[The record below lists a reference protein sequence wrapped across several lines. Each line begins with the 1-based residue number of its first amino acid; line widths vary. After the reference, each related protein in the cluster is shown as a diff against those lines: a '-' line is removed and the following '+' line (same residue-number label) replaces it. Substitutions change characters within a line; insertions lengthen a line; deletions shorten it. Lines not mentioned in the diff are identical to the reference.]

1 MLSEEKK
8 SWLAAVLKVPVEKMS
23 PVDMIPRA
31 KGEKYKDEEKKGGWR
46 GGKIKSAQEA
56 THMVTH
62 HFDDQEREDNTVSFE
77 EGKVTLPMGDTPK
90 GSQLYAI
97 DPKTGE
103 MVLGGGKAAI
113 IRQIDKDGNA
123 TDNVRET
130 EIGAGINEVVK
141 DKKGKRLEL
150 YHHSSMLKG
159 EDVGGAGV
167 VAFDNSGKIK
177 SVDNDSGHYTP
188 RFVQLLQ
195 TVELLM
201 KQGALLDQTLVDHEG
216 STVSRMSPVHGLY
229 HKVQPMLANLPKDR
243 DRVAELLHKLD
254 DPEITQ
260 KTVLKLAAA
269 GDKIV
274 KRIETV
280 KQAMA
285 VLGKMGI
292 GPSMKIDNKA
302 TVGFISAEEGVD
314 GLNFRQKATRK
325 DMKVD
330 EFLMGTGATGTGTN
344 PSRGGLEDGDIEAEE
359 EGGEEE
365 GVNPYLST
373 NYNAKPSMDG
383 YDDIKSLRGDDFDD
397 SDDDSDD
404 GDEGKA
410 PNLDTYDTVE
420 VPVPRRQKVSHRDGD
435 AKSDML
441 DELKDVVAKRR
452 PERSK
457 DKAKDKSVITGEAPK
472 VDEAEWLE
480 EVIRLS
486 SALDD
491 VEEDEDEDEDED
503 DNIDDL
509 DLSDDE
515 DSGEEEGGGTGSKT
529 YFTSLDENDNVISQ
543 RDNYDQPSLR
553 GGPPDTKGGKGK
565 KGGKTIG
572 DNPYLTT
579 NVDDDSPYKGSF
591 VPTQD
596 FDDD

>member
-8 SWLAAVLKVPVEKMS
+8 SWLATVLKVPVERMA
-23 PVDMIPRA
+23 PLDMIPRT

-46 GGKIKSAQEA
+46 GGKIKAAQEA

-62 HFDDQEREDNTVSFE
+62 HFDDEEREDNTVRFE
-77 EGKVTLPMGDTPK
+77 EGNATLPMGDTPK

-103 MVLGGGKAAI
+103 MVLSGGKAAI
-113 IRQIDKDGNA
+113 IRQIDEKGNA

-130 EIGAGINEVVK
+130 EISAGISEVVK

-167 VAFDNSGKIK
+167 VSFDNRGKIK

-195 TVELLM
+195 TVEHLM
-201 KQGALLDQTLVDHEG
+201 KQGALLDQTLVDHQG
-216 STVSRMSPVHGLY
+216 DTVSRMSPVSGLY
-229 HKVQPMLANLPKDR
+229 DKVQPMLANLPKDR
-243 DRVAELLHKLD
+243 DKVAELLHKLD

-260 KTVLKLAAA
+260 KRVLKLAAA
-269 GDKIV
+269 GDRIV
-274 KRIETV
+274 KRVETV
-280 KQAMA
+280 KEAMA

-292 GPSMKIDNKA
+292 GPSMKIDQKA
-302 TVGFISAEEGVD
+302 TIGFITADEGVD
-314 GLNFRQKATRK
+314 GLQFRDGALRI
-325 DMKVD
+325 DMPVD
-330 EFLMGTGATGTGTN
+330 SFLMGKGATGTRAN
-344 PSRGGLEDGDIEAEE
+344 PSKGGLEDGDGDVKEDKGKDAS
-359 EGGEEE
+359 
-365 GVNPYLST
+365 PYLSE
-373 NYNAKPSMDG
+373 NYNLKPSSDR
-383 YDDIKSLRGDDFDD
+383 YPDFKSLRDDE
-397 SDDDSDD
+397 S
-404 GDEGKA
+404 GGGKVDKGKGATTKPKKPEA
-410 PNLDTYDTVE
+410 P
-420 VPVPRRQKVSHRDGD
+420 PPRDGSN
-435 AKSDML
+435 KSEML
-441 DELKDVVAKRR
+441 EELKGVVASRR

-457 DKAKDKSVITGEAPK
+457 DKDKDKSVITGEAPK

-491 VEEDEDEDEDED
+491 LEDFGDEDEDEDED
-503 DNIDDL
+503 DKIDDL

-515 DSGEEEGGGTGSKT
+515 EEGEGGVPGGDSVSSKT
-529 YFTSLDENDNVISQ
+529 YFTTLDENDNVVDQ
-543 RDNYDQPSLR
+543 RHNYDQPSLR
-553 GGPPDTKGGKGK
+553 GGPSVKKGGKGK
-565 KGGKTIG
+565 TKGGKTIG

-579 NVDDDSPYKGSF
+579 NLDDESPYKGSF
-591 VPTQD
+591 VPTRD